1 MLFNSFD
8 FFLFLFIVLITFWL
22 LPAKFKWIFLLIS
35 SYFFYA
41 QWNPIYLL
49 LLIFTTVIDY
59 TIALKITS
67 SKAKF
72 KSKLGIY
79 LSVIMNLGV
88 LFIFKYYNF
97 FHESIKE
104 IYKLFSIEYNYNT
117 STLLLP
123 VGISFYTFQVLS
135 YSIDVYKKVIVPE
148 KRIGKFALFV
158 SFFPQLVAGPIERAK
173 DLLPQINKQRFRI
186 NSENARI
193 GLLYIFW
200 GLFQKVAIAD
210 NIATL
215 VDKVYENP
223 LNVESGLLLYTVLLF
238 SFQIYTDFAGYSN
251 MAVGIAKLF
260 GYELT
265 LNFKSP
271 YLSPSISIFWKN
283 WHISLSRWVKDYI
296 YIPLGGNRI
305 SVQKTYINLIITFFI
320 VGLWHGAS
328 FNFIFWGLLNGL
340 FLILERLLHL
350 KNESKNT
357 IVNSFRIILT
367 FVLISLIWVPFRAKS
382 ISETIDIFKKIM
394 FDFKLAELKFWIVE
408 NISSIFIIPLILLI
422 SIELIIKK
430 RNLESILTWKK
441 HQQILFFL
449 MLIFTIILTGKTNG
463 GAFIYFQF

>member
-49 LLIFTTVIDY
+49 LLIFTTVLDY
-59 TIALKITS
+59 TIALKLTS
-67 SKAKF
+67 SNDKIT
-72 KSKLGIY
+72 SKLGIY
-79 LSVIMNLGV
+79 LSMIMNLSV

-97 FHESIKE
+97 FQESMKE
-104 IYKLFSIEYNYNT
+104 IYKLFSIEYTYNT

-148 KRIGKFALFV
+148 KSIGKFALFV

-173 DLLPQINKQRFRI
+173 DLLPQINKKSYNI
-186 NSENARI
+186 NVENIKI
-193 GLLYIFW
+193 GCLYICW

-210 NIATL
+210 NIAVL

-223 LNVESGLLLYTVLLF
+223 VNVESGLLLYTALLF
-238 SFQIYTDFAGYSN
+238 SFQIYADFAGYSN

-271 YLSPSISIFWKN
+271 YLSPSVTIFWKN

-296 YIPLGGNRI
+296 YIPLGGNKI
-305 SVQKTYINLIITFFI
+305 SVRKTYINLIFTFLI

-340 FLILERLLHL
+340 LLILERLTHL
-350 KNESKNT
+350 RNESKNA
-357 IVNSFRIILT
+357 IVNSVRIMMS
-367 FVLISLIWVPFRAKS
+367 FVLISLIWIPFRAKS
-382 ISETIDIFKKIM
+382 ITETIYILKKIILE
-394 FDFKLAELKFWIVE
+394 FNLFELRYWILE
-408 NISSIFIIPLILLI
+408 NISSLYMIPLCVLI
-422 SIELIIKK
+422 SVELILK
-430 RNLESILTWKK
+430 RKNLETVLSWKK
-441 HQQILFFL
+441 YYQILFFIIL
-449 MLIFTIILTGKTNG
+449 FFTIILTGKTNG